1 MNETPY
7 YFKSTPVN
15 IIGNNK
21 LRTPQVE
28 AYINIKAYFQH
39 NPTGEA
45 LVVLPTGTG
54 KSGLISIAPF
64 DVSDGRV
71 LIITP
76 GLITKDSI
84 KKTQD
89 ALQDNFWVNH
99 DIIFSI
105 DNLPVL
111 VEYGS
116 DVSDEHLKQSHI
128 IFSNIHKLSSSRATS
143 LISRVPS
150 NFFDM
155 IIIDESHHAPAES
168 WKKVLEYFPNAKKL
182 HVTGTPYR
190 GDNQEIPGQKI
201 HETSLSEVMRA
212 KYVKLLRKET
222 VNAHELY
229 FTLPESPNKQLTL
242 EEVLEF
248 KEQEWIEKCIS
259 LSKDCSLDV
268 IGRSIEQFNYLKE
281 SSPTVPHKILAV
293 GCSIKHAEDI
303 AAWYRDK
310 GMSVVIIHS
319 NMSHEEQQETLMKIE
334 NHQCN
339 VVVSVNMLME
349 GYDHRYLTILA
360 LFRPYRS
367 INAFAQIIG
376 RVLRVIPDNEIK
388 AFEIDNNAVVIFH
401 EQAGLNKM
409 WDIFQKE
416 ADRAKLQ
423 VSRDYD
429 VHISDEAYEKRKVE
443 LAEISSDGSYLSTQD
458 SYLDDIDF
466 NKLFEQKRKEI
477 QEEISQVTARLPKDL
492 DPIYLKAIEQAAEQ
506 KANKEI
512 DEVLVSK
519 RPAKA
524 RKELRKILTSKAQNS
539 AADLLSDLGIDA
551 KSNNLYN
558 KFNRLLR
565 ITPETPNDGIVVIYI
580 NSKLYNKFG
589 SVDSRDNA
597 TLQRSIG
604 EIDSIIVELR
614 GMLKNAHH

>member
-1 MNETPY
+1 MNETLH

-15 IIGNNK
+15 IVGNNK
-21 LRTPQVE
+21 LRTPQIE
-28 AYINIKAYFQH
+28 AYINIKEYFQQ

-76 GLITKDSI
+76 GLITRDSI

-89 ALQDNFWVNH
+89 ALQDNFWINH

-111 VEYGS
+111 VEYES

-143 LISRVPS
+143 LISRVPPD
-150 NFFDM
+150 FFDM

-168 WKKVLEYFPNAKKL
+168 WKKVLEYFSNAKKL

-190 GDNQEIPGQKI
+190 GDNQELPGQKI

-268 IGRSIEQFNYLKE
+268 IDRSIKQFNYLKE

-303 AAWYRDK
+303 AAWYKDK

-376 RVLRVIPDNEIK
+376 RVLRVIPNNEIK

-409 WDIFQKE
+409 WNIFQKE
-416 ADRAKLQ
+416 VDRAKLQ

-524 RKELRKILTSKAQNS
+524 RKELRKILTSKAQNL
-539 AADLLSDLGIDA
+539 AVDLLSDLGIDA

-565 ITPETPNDGIVVIYI
+565 ITRETPNDGIIVIYI

>member
-1 MNETPY
+1 
-7 YFKSTPVN
+7 
-15 IIGNNK
+15 
-21 LRTPQVE
+21 
-28 AYINIKAYFQH
+28 
-39 NPTGEA
+39 
-45 LVVLPTGTG
+45 
-54 KSGLISIAPF
+54 
-64 DVSDGRV
+64 
-71 LIITP
+71 
-76 GLITKDSI
+76 
-84 KKTQD
+84 
-89 ALQDNFWVNH
+89 
-99 DIIFSI
+99 
-105 DNLPVL
+105 
-111 VEYGS
+111 
-116 DVSDEHLKQSHI
+116 
-128 IFSNIHKLSSSRATS
+128 
-143 LISRVPS
+143 
-150 NFFDM
+150 
-155 IIIDESHHAPAES
+155 
-168 WKKVLEYFPNAKKL
+168 
-182 HVTGTPYR
+182 
-190 GDNQEIPGQKI
+190 
-201 HETSLSEVMRA
+201 MRA

-248 KEQEWIEKCIS
+248 KEQEWIEKCVS

-268 IGRSIEQFNYLKE
+268 IDRSIEQFNSLKE
-281 SSPTVPHKILAV
+281 LSPTVPHKILAV

-303 AAWYRDK
+303 AAWYKDK

-409 WDIFQKE
+409 WNIFQKE
-416 ADRAKLQ
+416 VDRAKLQ

-524 RKELRKILTSKAQNS
+524 RKELRKILTSKAQNL

-565 ITPETPNDGIVVIYI
+565 ITRETPNDGIIVIYI

>member
-1 MNETPY
+1 MNETLH

-15 IIGNNK
+15 IVGNNK
-21 LRTPQVE
+21 LRTPQIE
-28 AYINIKAYFQH
+28 AYINIKEYFQQ

-76 GLITKDSI
+76 GLITRDSI

-89 ALQDNFWVNH
+89 ALQDNFWINH

-111 VEYGS
+111 VEYES

-143 LISRVPS
+143 LISRVPPD
-150 NFFDM
+150 FFDM

-168 WKKVLEYFPNAKKL
+168 WKKVLEYFSNAKKL

-190 GDNQEIPGQKI
+190 GDNQELPGQKI

-248 KEQEWIEKCIS
+248 KEQEWIEKCVS

-268 IGRSIEQFNYLKE
+268 IDRSIEQFNSLKE
-281 SSPTVPHKILAV
+281 LSPTVPHKILAV

-303 AAWYRDK
+303 AAWYKDK

-409 WDIFQKE
+409 WNIFQKE
-416 ADRAKLQ
+416 VDRAKLQ

-443 LAEISSDGSYLSTQD
+443 LAEISSEGSYLSTQD

-519 RPAKA
+519 RPAQA
-524 RKELRKILTSKAQNS
+524 RKELRKILTSKAQNL

-551 KSNNLYN
+551 KSNNLYY
-558 KFNRLLR
+558 KFNKLLR
-565 ITPETPNDGIVVIYI
+565 INKETPNDGIIVIYI
-580 NSKLYNKFG
+580 NNKLYNKFG

-597 TLQRSIG
+597 TLQKSIG

>member
-1 MNETPY
+1 MNETLH

-15 IIGNNK
+15 IVGNNK
-21 LRTPQVE
+21 LRTPQIE
-28 AYINIKAYFQH
+28 AYINIKEYFQQ

-76 GLITKDSI
+76 GLITRDSI

-89 ALQDNFWVNH
+89 ALQDNFWINH

-111 VEYGS
+111 VEYES

-143 LISRVPS
+143 LISRVPPD
-150 NFFDM
+150 FFDM

-168 WKKVLEYFPNAKKL
+168 WKKVLEYFSNAKKL

-190 GDNQEIPGQKI
+190 GDNQELPGQKI

-268 IGRSIEQFNYLKE
+268 IDRSIKQFNYLKE

-303 AAWYRDK
+303 AAWYKDK

-409 WDIFQKE
+409 WNIFQKE
-416 ADRAKLQ
+416 VDRAKLQ
-423 VSRDYD
+423 VSKDYD

-524 RKELRKILTSKAQNS
+524 RKELRKILTSKAQNL

-565 ITPETPNDGIVVIYI
+565 ITRETPNDGIIVIYI

>member
-1 MNETPY
+1 MNETPH

-15 IIGNNK
+15 IVGNNK
-21 LRTPQVE
+21 LRTPQIE
-28 AYINIKAYFQH
+28 AYINIKEYFQQ

-76 GLITKDSI
+76 GLITRDSI

-89 ALQDNFWVNH
+89 ALQDNFWINH

-111 VEYGS
+111 VEYES

-143 LISRVPS
+143 LISRVPPD
-150 NFFDM
+150 FFDM

-168 WKKVLEYFPNAKKL
+168 WKKVLEYFSNAKKL

-190 GDNQEIPGQKI
+190 GDNQELPGQKI

-268 IGRSIEQFNYLKE
+268 IDRSIKQFNYLKE

-303 AAWYRDK
+303 AAWYKDK

-376 RVLRVIPDNEIK
+376 RVLRVIPNNEIK

-409 WDIFQKE
+409 WNIFQKE
-416 ADRAKLQ
+416 VDRAKLQ

-519 RPAKA
+519 RPAQA
-524 RKELRKILTSKAQNS
+524 RKELRKILTSKAQNL

-558 KFNRLLR
+558 KFNKLLR
-565 ITPETPNDGIVVIYI
+565 INKETPNDGIIVIYI
-580 NSKLYNKFG
+580 NNKLYNKFG

>member
-1 MNETPY
+1 MNETPH

-15 IIGNNK
+15 IVGNNK
-21 LRTPQVE
+21 LRTPQIE
-28 AYINIKAYFQH
+28 AYINIKEYFQQ

-71 LIITP
+71 LIITL
-76 GLITKDSI
+76 GLITRDSI

-111 VEYGS
+111 VEYES

-150 NFFDM
+150 DFFDM

-168 WKKVLEYFPNAKKL
+168 WKKVLEYFSNAKKL

-190 GDNQEIPGQKI
+190 GDNQELPGQKI

-268 IGRSIEQFNYLKE
+268 IDRSIKQFNYLKE

-303 AAWYRDK
+303 SAWYKDK

>member
-1 MNETPY
+1 MNETLH

-15 IIGNNK
+15 IVGNNK
-21 LRTPQVE
+21 LRTPQIE
-28 AYINIKAYFQH
+28 AYINIKEYFQQ

-76 GLITKDSI
+76 GLITRDSI

-89 ALQDNFWVNH
+89 ALQDNFWINH

-111 VEYGS
+111 VEYES

-150 NFFDM
+150 DFFDM

-168 WKKVLEYFPNAKKL
+168 WKKVLEYFSNAKKL

-190 GDNQEIPGQKI
+190 GDNQELPGQKI

-268 IGRSIEQFNYLKE
+268 IDRSIKQFNYLKE

-303 AAWYRDK
+303 AAWYKDK

-376 RVLRVIPDNEIK
+376 RVLRVIPNNEIK

-409 WDIFQKE
+409 WNIFQKE
-416 ADRAKLQ
+416 VDRAKLQ

-524 RKELRKILTSKAQNS
+524 RKELRKILTSKAQNL

-565 ITPETPNDGIVVIYI
+565 ITRETPNDGIIVIYI

>member
-1 MNETPY
+1 MNETLH

-15 IIGNNK
+15 IVGNNK
-21 LRTPQVE
+21 LRTPQIE
-28 AYINIKAYFQH
+28 AYINIKEYFQQ

-76 GLITKDSI
+76 GLITRDSI

-89 ALQDNFWVNH
+89 ALQDNFWINH

-111 VEYGS
+111 VEYES

-143 LISRVPS
+143 LISRVPPD
-150 NFFDM
+150 FFDM

-168 WKKVLEYFPNAKKL
+168 WKKVLEYFSNAKKL

-190 GDNQEIPGQKI
+190 GDNQELPGQKI

-268 IGRSIEQFNYLKE
+268 IDRSIKQFNYLKE

-303 AAWYRDK
+303 AAWYKDK

-376 RVLRVIPDNEIK
+376 RVLRVIPNNEIK

-409 WDIFQKE
+409 WNIFQKE
-416 ADRAKLQ
+416 VDRAKLQ

-524 RKELRKILTSKAQNS
+524 RKELRKILTSKAQNL

-558 KFNRLLR
+558 KFNKLLR
-565 ITPETPNDGIVVIYI
+565 ITRETPNDGIIVIYI

>member
-1 MNETPY
+1 MNETLH

-15 IIGNNK
+15 IVGNNK
-21 LRTPQVE
+21 LRTPQIE
-28 AYINIKAYFQH
+28 AYINIKEYFQQ

-76 GLITKDSI
+76 GLITRDSI

-111 VEYGS
+111 VEYES

-143 LISRVPS
+143 LISRVPPD
-150 NFFDM
+150 FFDM

-168 WKKVLEYFPNAKKL
+168 WKKVLEYFSNAKKL

-190 GDNQEIPGQKI
+190 GDNQELPGQKI

-268 IGRSIEQFNYLKE
+268 IDRSIKQFNYLKE

-303 AAWYRDK
+303 AEWYKDK

-416 ADRAKLQ
+416 VDRAKLQ

-524 RKELRKILTSKAQNS
+524 RKELRKILTSKAQNL

-565 ITPETPNDGIVVIYI
+565 ITTETPNDGIIVIYI

>member
-1 MNETPY
+1 MNETLH

-15 IIGNNK
+15 IVGNNK
-21 LRTPQVE
+21 LRTPQIE
-28 AYINIKAYFQH
+28 AYINIKEYFQQ

-76 GLITKDSI
+76 GLITRDSI

-89 ALQDNFWVNH
+89 ALQDNFWINH

-111 VEYGS
+111 VEYES

-143 LISRVPS
+143 LISRVPPD
-150 NFFDM
+150 FFDM

-168 WKKVLEYFPNAKKL
+168 WKKVLEYFSNAKKL

-190 GDNQEIPGQKI
+190 GDNQELPGQKI

-268 IGRSIEQFNYLKE
+268 IDRSIKQFNYLKE

-303 AAWYRDK
+303 AAWYKDK

-376 RVLRVIPDNEIK
+376 RVLRVIPNNEIK

-409 WDIFQKE
+409 WNIFQKE
-416 ADRAKLQ
+416 VDRAKLQ

-524 RKELRKILTSKAQNS
+524 RKELRKILTSKAQNL

-565 ITPETPNDGIVVIYI
+565 ITRETPNDGIIVIYI

-604 EIDSIIVELR
+604 EIDLIIVELR
-614 GMLKNAHH
+614 EMLKNAHH

>member
-1 MNETPY
+1 MNETLH

-15 IIGNNK
+15 IVGNNK
-21 LRTPQVE
+21 LRTPQIE
-28 AYINIKAYFQH
+28 AYINIKEYFQQ

-76 GLITKDSI
+76 GLITRDSI

-89 ALQDNFWVNH
+89 ALQDNFWINH

-111 VEYGS
+111 VEYES

-143 LISRVPS
+143 LISRVPPD
-150 NFFDM
+150 FFDM

-168 WKKVLEYFPNAKKL
+168 WKKVLEYFSNAKKL

-190 GDNQEIPGQKI
+190 GDNQELPGQKI

-268 IGRSIEQFNYLKE
+268 IDRSIKQFNYLKE

-303 AAWYRDK
+303 ASWYKDK

-376 RVLRVIPDNEIK
+376 RVLRVIPNNEIK

-409 WDIFQKE
+409 WNIFQKE
-416 ADRAKLQ
+416 VDRAKLQ

-524 RKELRKILTSKAQNS
+524 RKELRKILTSKAQNL

-565 ITPETPNDGIVVIYI
+565 ITRETPNDGIIVIYI
-580 NSKLYNKFG
+580 NSKLCNKFG

>member
-1 MNETPY
+1 MNETLH

-15 IIGNNK
+15 IVGNNK
-21 LRTPQVE
+21 LRTPQIE
-28 AYINIKAYFQH
+28 AYINIKEYFQQ

-76 GLITKDSI
+76 GLITRDSI

-89 ALQDNFWVNH
+89 ALQDNFWINH

-111 VEYGS
+111 VEYES

-143 LISRVPS
+143 LISRVPPD
-150 NFFDM
+150 FFDM

-168 WKKVLEYFPNAKKL
+168 WKKVLEYFSNAKKL

-190 GDNQEIPGQKI
+190 GDNQELPGQKI

-248 KEQEWIEKCIS
+248 KEQEWIEKCVS

-268 IGRSIEQFNYLKE
+268 IDRSIEQFNSLKE
-281 SSPTVPHKILAV
+281 LSPTVPHKILAV

-303 AAWYRDK
+303 AAWYKDK

-409 WDIFQKE
+409 WNIFQKE
-416 ADRAKLQ
+416 VDRAKLQ

-443 LAEISSDGSYLSTQD
+443 LAEISSEGSYLSTQD

-524 RKELRKILTSKAQNS
+524 RKELRKILTSKAQNL

-565 ITPETPNDGIVVIYI
+565 ITRETPNDGIIVIYI

>member
-1 MNETPY
+1 MNETLH

-15 IIGNNK
+15 IVGNNK
-21 LRTPQVE
+21 LRTPQIE
-28 AYINIKAYFQH
+28 AYINIKEYFQQ

-76 GLITKDSI
+76 GLITRDSI

-89 ALQDNFWVNH
+89 ALQDNFWINH

-111 VEYGS
+111 VEYES

-128 IFSNIHKLSSSRATS
+128 IFSNIHKLASSRATS
-143 LISRVPS
+143 LISRVPPD
-150 NFFDM
+150 FFDM

-168 WKKVLEYFPNAKKL
+168 WKKVLEYFSNAKKL

-190 GDNQEIPGQKI
+190 GDNQELPGQKI

-268 IGRSIEQFNYLKE
+268 IDRSIKQFNYLKE

-303 AAWYRDK
+303 AAWYKDK

-376 RVLRVIPDNEIK
+376 RVLRVIPNNEIK

-409 WDIFQKE
+409 WNIFQKE
-416 ADRAKLQ
+416 VDRAKLQ

-524 RKELRKILTSKAQNS
+524 RKELRKILTSKAQNL

-565 ITPETPNDGIVVIYI
+565 ITRETPNDGIIVIYI

-604 EIDSIIVELR
+604 EIDLIIVELR
-614 GMLKNAHH
+614 EMLKNAHH

>member
-1 MNETPY
+1 MNETPH

-15 IIGNNK
+15 IVGNNK
-21 LRTPQVE
+21 LRTPQIE
-28 AYINIKAYFQH
+28 AYINIKEYFQQ

-76 GLITKDSI
+76 GLITRDSI

-111 VEYGS
+111 VEYES

-150 NFFDM
+150 DFFDM

-168 WKKVLEYFPNAKKL
+168 WKKVLEYFSNAKKL

-190 GDNQEIPGQKI
+190 GDNQELPGQKI

-268 IGRSIEQFNYLKE
+268 IDRSIKQFNYLKE

-303 AAWYRDK
+303 AAWYKDK

-443 LAEISSDGSYLSTQD
+443 LAEISSDGSYLSNQD

-524 RKELRKILTSKAQNS
+524 RKELRKILTSKAQNL

-565 ITPETPNDGIVVIYI
+565 ITPETPNDGIIVIYI

-604 EIDSIIVELR
+604 EIDSIIVELK

>member
-1 MNETPY
+1 MNETLH

-15 IIGNNK
+15 IVGNNK
-21 LRTPQVE
+21 LRTPQIE
-28 AYINIKAYFQH
+28 AYINIKEYFQQ

-76 GLITKDSI
+76 GLITRDSI

-111 VEYGS
+111 VEYES

-150 NFFDM
+150 DFFDM

-168 WKKVLEYFPNAKKL
+168 WKKVLEYFSNAKKL

-190 GDNQEIPGQKI
+190 GDNQELPGQKI

-268 IGRSIEQFNYLKE
+268 IDRSIKQFNYLKE

-303 AAWYRDK
+303 AAWYKDK

-367 INAFAQIIG
+367 TNAFAQIIG

-416 ADRAKLQ
+416 VDRAKLQ

-524 RKELRKILTSKAQNS
+524 RKELRKILTSKAQNL

-565 ITPETPNDGIVVIYI
+565 ITKETPNDGIIVIYI

>member
-15 IIGNNK
+15 IVGNNK
-21 LRTPQVE
+21 LRTPQIE
-28 AYINIKAYFQH
+28 AYINIKEYFQQ

-89 ALQDNFWVNH
+89 ALQDNFWINH

-111 VEYGS
+111 VEYES

-143 LISRVPS
+143 LISRVPPD
-150 NFFDM
+150 FFDM

-168 WKKVLEYFPNAKKL
+168 WKKVLEYFSNAKKL

-190 GDNQEIPGQKI
+190 GDNQELPGQKI

-268 IGRSIEQFNYLKE
+268 IDRSIKQFNYLKE

-303 AAWYRDK
+303 AAWYKDK

-376 RVLRVIPDNEIK
+376 RVLRVIPNNEIK

-409 WDIFQKE
+409 WNIFQKE
-416 ADRAKLQ
+416 VDRAKLQ

-524 RKELRKILTSKAQNS
+524 RKELRKILTSKAQNL

-565 ITPETPNDGIVVIYI
+565 ITRETPNDGIIVIYI

>member
-1 MNETPY
+1 MNETLH

-15 IIGNNK
+15 IVGNNK
-21 LRTPQVE
+21 LRTPQIE
-28 AYINIKAYFQH
+28 AYINIKEYFQQ

-76 GLITKDSI
+76 GLITRDSI

-89 ALQDNFWVNH
+89 ALQDNFWINH

-111 VEYGS
+111 VEYES

-143 LISRVPS
+143 LISRVPPD
-150 NFFDM
+150 FFDM

-168 WKKVLEYFPNAKKL
+168 WKKVLEYFSNAKKL

-190 GDNQEIPGQKI
+190 GDNQELPGQKI

-268 IGRSIEQFNYLKE
+268 IDRSIKQFNYLKE

-303 AAWYRDK
+303 AAWYKDK

-376 RVLRVIPDNEIK
+376 RVLRVIPNNEIK

-409 WDIFQKE
+409 WNIFQKE
-416 ADRAKLQ
+416 VDRAKLQ

-524 RKELRKILTSKAQNS
+524 RKELRKILTSKAQNL

-565 ITPETPNDGIVVIYI
+565 ITRETPNDGIIVIYI

>member
-1 MNETPY
+1 MNETPH

-15 IIGNNK
+15 IVGNNK
-21 LRTPQVE
+21 LRTPQIE
-28 AYINIKAYFQH
+28 AYINIKEYFQQ

-76 GLITKDSI
+76 GLITRDSI

-111 VEYGS
+111 VEYES

-150 NFFDM
+150 DFFDM

-168 WKKVLEYFPNAKKL
+168 WKKVLEYFSNAKKL

-190 GDNQEIPGQKI
+190 GDNQELPGQKI

-268 IGRSIEQFNYLKE
+268 IDRSIKQFNYLKE

-303 AAWYRDK
+303 SAWYKDK